1 MIFKKL
7 FSKNNFADKEIGF
20 KDVGRFGEKKAAE
33 FLKKHKYKILF
44 SNIHVGNSE
53 LDIVAAKDDV
63 LVFVEVKTRSIKK
76 DSEKFISRPADAV
89 NKAKKTYL
97 IRGANRFCKENGD
110 KYSSFYKR
118 FDLIEVYV
126 DKDDGKLTCKEI
138 KHFENAI

>member
-7 FSKNNFADKEIGF
+7 FSKNNSAGKEIGP
-20 KDVGRFGEKKAAE
+20 KDIGYFGEKKAVE

-44 SNIHVGNSE
+44 SNIHAGNSE
-53 LDIVAAKDDV
+53 LDIIAVKKDV

-76 DSEKFISRPADAV
+76 DSEKFVPRPADAV
-89 NKAKKTYL
+89 NKSKKTYL
-97 IRGANRFCKENGD
+97 IRGANRFCKESGD
-110 KYSSFYKR
+110 IYSAFYKR

-126 DKDDGKLTCKEI
+126 DKSAGKLTCKEI